1 VFAVTVAY
9 LLKHMELRFDSVHKC
24 VVY

>member
-1 VFAVTVAY
+1 
-9 LLKHMELRFDSVHKC
+9 MELRFDSVHKC